1 MADDMDLFGE
11 MTPEEMEA
19 DKKRKEAAAAAAA
32 AVPVGKSQIVYDIK
46 PWGEETNLDEME
58 AAVRAIK
65 RDGLEWLGSKR
76 EDIAFGVKKLV
87 IICNVLDTV
96 DTESV
101 QEEVEGLE
109 DYVQSIDIMSF
120 NKL

>member
-1 MADDMDLFGE
+1 MDLFGE

-19 DKKRKEAAAAAAA
+19 DKKRKEAAAAKAAE
-32 AVPVGKSQIVYDIK
+32 VPVGKSQIVYEIK
-46 PWGEETNLDEME
+46 PWGEDTDLEAME
-58 AAVRAIK
+58 KAVREIK
-65 RDGLEWLGSKR
+65 RDGLEWLGSKL

>member
-19 DKKRKEAAAAAAA
+19 DRKRKEEAAAKAAAA
-32 AVPVGKSQIVYDIK
+32 PVGKSQIVYEIK

-76 EDIAFGVKKLV
+76 EEIAFGIQKLV

-101 QEEVEGLE
+101 QEEIEELE
-109 DYVQSIDIMSF
+109 DYVQSVDIVSF